1 MTKSEKGVLK
11 AGLPMENCVSTLQMN
26 AESSVLYAGK
36 GRGLLEQIGR
46 EGMNEFF
53 AGEIRAYIAE
63 CTCEV
68 GRMNCIR
75 KPFTTEL
82 VKWQKQFVAFEKSI
96 DPAEKG
102 SPAYEA
108 SRILFAYMK
117 KQMNEAENRALQ
129 LQKNRHRTEK
139 RIAGR
144 DDLSDE
150 QKSQA
155 LQKADSRLLAGQ
167 AALQLTAV
175 ATDLIPVVTDP
186 EGYIDLLRFW
196 WQELGRNLSD
206 DDLERIFR
214 PMLSYAK
221 KQARKGV
228 RVKSVYVEYREEPKG
243 VRAA

>member
-82 VKWQKQFVAFEKSI
+82 VKWQK
-96 DPAEKG
+96 
-102 SPAYEA
+102 
-108 SRILFAYMK
+108 K
-117 KQMNEAENRALQ
+117 KAVLPT
-129 LQKNRHRTEK
+129 KPPV
-139 RIAGR
+139 
-144 DDLSDE
+144 SC
-150 QKSQA
+150 
-155 LQKADSRLLAGQ
+155 LL
-167 AALQLTAV
+167 
-175 ATDLIPVVTDP
+175 I
-186 EGYIDLLRFW
+186 
-196 WQELGRNLSD
+196 
-206 DDLERIFR
+206 
-214 PMLSYAK
+214 
-221 KQARKGV
+221 
-228 RVKSVYVEYREEPKG
+228 
-243 VRAA
+243 

>member
-36 GRGLLEQIGR
+36 GRGLLERIGR

-108 SRILFAYMK
+108 SRILLAYMK

-129 LQKNRHRTEK
+129 LQKNRNRTEK

-155 LQKADSRLLAGQ
+155 LQKADSRLLAGTWSQ
-167 AALQLTAV
+167 
-175 ATDLIPVVTDP
+175 P
-186 EGYIDLLRFW
+186 
-196 WQELGRNLSD
+196 LG
-206 DDLERIFR
+206 
-214 PMLSYAK
+214 
-221 KQARKGV
+221 
-228 RVKSVYVEYREEPKG
+228 
-243 VRAA
+243 

>member
-129 LQKNRHRTEK
+129 LQKNRNRTEK

-155 LQKADSRLLAGQ
+155 LQKA
-167 AALQLTAV
+167 
-175 ATDLIPVVTDP
+175 DLIPVVTDP